1 MNLPRSRQI
10 AVVDREKKAVIAT
23 WGTGLDFSNFPMT
36 FDEKSKRLFIV
47 CRVPARLLVMDT
59 DSGKIVAK
67 TPTVGDSDDVFY
79 DSACHRLYVTGGGGA
94 VVVYDQRSRDQYEQ
108 VASIRTSD
116 GARTSLFVPEADR
129 LFVAV
134 PHRGAQLAEIRI
146 YRAD

>member
-1 MNLPRSRQI
+1 
-10 AVVDREKKAVIAT
+10 
-23 WGTGLDFSNFPMT
+23 
-36 FDEKSKRLFIV
+36 
-47 CRVPARLLVMDT
+47 MDT

>member
-1 MNLPRSRQI
+1 M
-10 AVVDREKKAVIAT
+10 
-23 WGTGLDFSNFPMT
+23 
-36 FDEKSKRLFIV
+36 
-47 CRVPARLLVMDT
+47 
-59 DSGKIVAK
+59 
-67 TPTVGDSDDVFY
+67 
-79 DSACHRLYVTGGGGA
+79 
-94 VVVYDQRSRDQYEQ
+94 YDQRSRDQYEQ